1 MDHMFLFWGKER
13 KRQKERGIER
23 ERERNRQRGPLKN
36 KIYSHTVVEVP
47 RMLTVCNTS

>member
-23 ERERNRQRGPLKN
+23 EREKQTKRSIEKQDL
-36 KIYSHTVVEVP
+36 
-47 RMLTVCNTS
+47 LTHRS